1 MFPLVFLIFF
11 ILYMFSVLKNFFN
24 KVSFFYVQL
33 LTVLN
38 ENILRNSS
46 VILINYFLYK
56 NSNLSIQFIMLY
68 TACVFFI
75 PTLLLSCISGQI
87 VDKYNKHYIIRRLK
101 TIELF
106 LYSAVAI
113 FLFFKNAF
121 LLYLSLFIIGCFST
135 IFNTLKYSYVA
146 DIVEKNKLLS
156 TTGLIISSYF
166 ISVLLS
172 ICIAYLCMVKYVGI
186 ILVSAIIFLIAYFNY
201 FFSKRLP
208 YSDKIRDSKIK
219 IDKNPLSSLFSTL
232 KLIRKRVYIFFP
244 SFGIGWFWFV
254 TTITLNQLIFFAVE
268 SVNHSEFIGFL
279 LIATFLCS
287 IVLGCIFCNKLFAG
301 KIKAGFSPLAAILIT
316 IFTFKLYLNGLNVSD
331 FQVTDIIG
339 FMSAWSNFRTFL
351 DLFIIGFAA
360 GIYIIPLYS
369 AIQKNTKSINRARI
383 FSCVNFIVAA
393 FIIVAEIFFY
403 SFSKISFYTVD
414 VFLFISLS
422 NLIVGCYLLYILPKQ
437 FLFLFAR
444 WLIGYLFNVKVNG
457 LENYDKIEG
466 KRAVVIANHQSF
478 LDVVLMVL
486 FIDDSLSFAYETKYG
501 KVWWLKP
508 FLRLAQSFPIDSNNP
523 MALKSLIN
531 IVKSGKRVM
540 IFPEGRIT
548 TTGAMMKIYEGPA
561 MIAEK
566 TGADII
572 PIRIEGA
579 QFTIFSRLK
588 NKVKRKLFPDIT
600 LSILPP
606 KKINLTDGLTARQ
619 KRVEAG
625 NKLYNMM
632 IDLFYNTEKSEETI
646 VEAILRCRRIF
657 GKNHVMLEDIGFNP
671 MTYNGM
677 FLKGFVMGNYLAK
690 FTDNQENVGILLP
703 NSSAAVLLFLALELR
718 NRVPVMLNFSAGVKN
733 ILSACKMA
741 KLRYVFTSRR
751 FIEKGKLEQIVESIE
766 LSGVKVIIM
775 EDELNKITVVDKLL
789 GFCYNLSPKFYY
801 KKLNK
806 GKLDYKNPA
815 VILFTS
821 GSEGS
826 PKGVVLSHKNLNAN
840 RIQLST
846 SILFKSTDKVFVA
859 LPLFHS
865 FGLGAT
871 LISLASGSRVFLYPS
886 PLHYRIIPELIYRT
900 NSTIMF
906 GTNTFLE
913 RYAKYANPYDF
924 YSLKF
929 IAIGGEKLTE
939 SNRSIW
945 MTRFGVRIFEGYGA
959 TETSPIISFNSPMK
973 NKDWSVGRAVPGLK
987 CEIEPVEDIENGGK
1001 LIVNGDNVMLGYL
1014 KEDNPGIIVPP
1025 ENGKYDT
1032 GDIVEIDDDGYI
1044 TIIGRAKRFAKIA
1057 GEMVSMAMVES
1068 EVNKV
1073 WIGSTNAIVT
1083 ESDDKKGEKLVIIT
1097 DRKNAKISEIIQF
1110 FKREGHAEISIPKSV
1125 KYMEDIPLLGTG
1137 KINYVELEKLIKCA

>member
-1 MFPLVFLIFF
+1 MSSLLKVF
-11 ILYMFSVLKNFFN
+11 SG
-24 KVSFFYVQL
+24 KVSFFYIQL

-46 VILINYFLYK
+46 VTLINYFLYK
-56 NSNLSIQFIMLY
+56 NSNLSMQFTMLY

-75 PTLLLSCISGQI
+75 PTLILSCISGQV
-87 VDKYNKHYIIRRLK
+87 VDKYDKHYLIRRLK

-106 LYSAVAI
+106 LYSFVAI
-113 FLFFKNAF
+113 FIFFKNAF
-121 LLYLSLFIIGCFST
+121 LLYLSLFIIGCCSV

-146 DIVEKNKLLS
+146 DITEKNKLLS
-156 TTGLIISSYF
+156 TTGLIISSHF

-172 ICIAYLCMVKYVGI
+172 TCIAYLCMIKYVGI
-186 ILVSAIIFLIAYFNY
+186 ALISTIIVLVAYSNY

-208 YSDKIRDSKIK
+208 YNTKIQNNKIK
-219 IDKNPLSSLFSTL
+219 IDKNILSSLFNTM
-232 KLIRKRVYIFFP
+232 KLIRNRVYIFFP

-254 TTITLNQLIFFAVE
+254 VTIIINQLIFFAAE

-279 LIATFLCS
+279 LIATFLFG
-287 IVLGCIFCNKLFAG
+287 IVLGCMFCNKLFSG
-301 KIKAGFSPLAAILIT
+301 KIKAGFTPLAAILIT
-316 IFTFKLYLNGLNVSD
+316 IFTFKLYLNGLDANS
-331 FQVTDIIG
+331 FQVTDVIG
-339 FMSAWSNFRTFL
+339 FLLRWSNFRTFL

-360 GIYIIPLYS
+360 GIYITPLYS
-369 AIQKNTKSINRARI
+369 TIQKNTKSINRARI
-383 FSCVNFIVAA
+383 FACVNFIMAI
-393 FIIVAEIFFY
+393 FIIFAEVFFY
-403 SFSKISFYTVD
+403 SFSKINFYTVD
-414 VFLFISLS
+414 VFLFISLA

-444 WLIGYLFNVKVNG
+444 WLVGYLFNVKVNG

-478 LDVVLMVL
+478 LDVVFMVL

-501 KVWWLKP
+501 KVWWVKP
-508 FLRLAQSFPIDSNNP
+508 FLKLAQSFPIDSNNP

-531 IVKSGKRVM
+531 VVKSGKKVM

-579 QFTIFSRLK
+579 QFTLFSRLK

-600 LSILPP
+600 LSVLPP
-606 KKINLTDGLTARQ
+606 KKIDLTDGLTARQ

-646 VEAILRCRRIF
+646 VEAILRCRKTF

-677 FLKGFVMGNYLAK
+677 FLKGFIMGNYLAK
-690 FTDNQENVGILLP
+690 FTDNQENIGILLP
-703 NSSAAVLLFLALELR
+703 NSSAAILLFLALELR
-718 NRVPVMLNFSAGVKN
+718 NRIPVMLNFSAGVKN
-733 ILSACKMA
+733 ILSACKMT
-741 KLRYVFTSRR
+741 KLRYVFTSRK

-766 LSGVKVIIM
+766 LAGIKVIIM
-775 EDELNKITVVDKLL
+775 EDELAKITITDKLL
-789 GFCYNLSPKFYY
+789 GLWYNISPKFYY

-806 GKLDYKNPA
+806 GKLSYKNPA

-821 GSEGS
+821 GSEGA
-826 PKGVVLSHKNLNAN
+826 PKGVALSHKNLNAN

-871 LISLASGSRVFLYPS
+871 LISLASGSRIFLYPS

-913 RYAKYANPYDF
+913 RYAKFANPYDF

-987 CEIEPVEDIENGGK
+987 CELEPIENVKNGGK
-1001 LIVNGDNVMLGYL
+1001 LVVSGDNVMLGYL
-1014 KEDNPGIIVPP
+1014 KENEPGVIVPP
-1025 ENGKYDT
+1025 KDGKYDT

-1073 WIGSTNAIVT
+1073 WLGSTNAIVA

-1097 DRKNAKISEIIQF
+1097 DRKEAKLSEIVQF
-1110 FKREGHAEISIPKSV
+1110 FKHEGLAEISIPKNV
-1125 KYMEDIPLLGTG
+1125 RYMENIPLLGTG
-1137 KINYVELEKLIKCA
+1137 KINYVELEKIIKGTLNNC